1 MSLEVDNGYI
11 SKLNALLPR
20 YQMPGGHTDI

>member
-1 MSLEVDNGYI
+1 MSLKVDNGYI
-11 SKLNALLPR
+11 SKLNDLLPR